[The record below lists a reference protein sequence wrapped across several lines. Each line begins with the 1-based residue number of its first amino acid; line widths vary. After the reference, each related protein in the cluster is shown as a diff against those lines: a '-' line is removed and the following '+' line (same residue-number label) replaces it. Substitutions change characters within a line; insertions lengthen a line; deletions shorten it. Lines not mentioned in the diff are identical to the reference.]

1 MHLLKDSKL
10 IYKFSKKKKFKQRI
24 YELISIVNL
33 YPNNN
38 MNVSYKRVDEY

>member
-10 IYKFSKKKKFKQRI
+10 IYKFSKRKNLNNVYK
-24 YELISIVNL
+24 ELISIVNL